1 MKENKYFEA
10 LTDVDDALIREAAA
24 PPASPARLPSGK
36 KTAIVLIAAALALTL
51 LCAVLIPM
59 LAKKNEA
66 PPTEDPVTAESP
78 AASRSVTLGGMTFS
92 RNPDSAS
99 YTLTEVGKTP
109 GSNVILFETVNGLP
123 VTEIGENALSGA
135 TAEYFYI
142 PSSVTVI
149 APNAFSGC
157 ATLKALCY
165 SGSESAWHSA
175 FDGKEEKDLPHD
187 VEVLYDPFLPT
198 TDEPYVYPVTPG
210 SDEWKAL
217 SLPSRREVCRVSRPI
232 LESMTTNALIVTV
245 VTYPFFVDVY
255 VTATGS
261 TEAGLEAIGRYFDGV
276 TVLSERQDAEAC
288 LRQFIDTEES
298 GTENGDCNRYAEF
311 AKTLLAHVLTV
322 QKQQTSDDGQTLRPG
337 VYRRNGNGAYP
348 ALRLYKDRT
357 FMTAPDSLSGLQMAG
372 EYTVKDG
379 CLWFR
384 GGFVFEILENGDL
397 RFSEERSK
405 ESVRVR
411 ALYGNGIAVNIEPTF
426 PIPDGALYIYEG
438 P

>member
-66 PPTEDPVTAESP
+66 PPTEDPVTAEGP
-78 AASRSVTLGGMTFS
+78 AASGSVTLGGMTFS

-288 LRQFIDTEES
+288 LRKYIESRESQTEDGS
-298 GTENGDCNRYAEF
+298 FSLYSEF

-322 QKQQTSDDGQTLRPG
+322 QTEQTSDDGQTLRAG
-337 VYRRNGNGAYP
+337 VYRRSGSGDYP
-348 ALRLYKDRT
+348 ALRLYEDRT
-357 FMTAPDSLSGLQMAG
+357 YSTGSNALSSLLMTG
-372 EYTVKDG
+372 EYSVKEG
-379 CLWFR
+379 FLYFR
-384 GGFVFEILENGDL
+384 SGFVFKILENGDL
-397 RFSEERSK
+397 MFSEEKSG
-405 ESVRVR
+405 EWAR
-411 ALYGNGIAVNIEPTF
+411 ARYGNGGISVDIEPTF
-426 PIPDGALYIYEG
+426 PIPDGTLYVYEG